1 MAGRLEGPMRPRR
14 RGGARRV
21 AERRADAR
29 MLATAGAVE
38 RLLLDG
44 HVPPEVPLV
53 VEIRHRVV
61 RRDPP

>member
-1 MAGRLEGPMRPRR
+1 
-14 RGGARRV
+14 
-21 AERRADAR
+21 

-44 HVPPEVPLV
+44 RLQPEVPLV
-53 VEIRHRVV
+53 VEIHHRIV